1 MARNNTKLLVFCTLT
16 VFTLLLVF
24 FLVTNNQQSPKDEIV
39 INYLKEIQK
48 GLQDQKVKSRL
59 IEERV
64 MRMKQ
69 PSTTQKKKMEE
80 EESVMKKNIAEEDRD
95 PITTTIYKGNL
106 KYGETKKVKNF
117 APNKGEDRNQ
127 ENPTDLS
134 IRKVMKKNRTIKE
147 ELNKFTKVILQQM
160 ESMKKTF
167 QNLPQWK
174 DREDLNRKLSE
185 IHSSTLPSPYVTRD
199 DIIHDC
205 KTEYDV
211 FILATSHAGNFQRR
225 AWIRDTWGASK
236 TWLTK
241 KNWKVV
247 FNLGTHEDPVIR
259 AKVEAESKQFKDVLE
274 LDIPDTFYKLPHRVM
289 AGLQWAYQRSKFKY
303 LLKTD
308 DDVFIHVDRVITK
321 LEDEKW
327 AQEDYIGRMLYKSEV
342 MRWGKYAVTKEEW
355 PEETFHPFCSGGGFF
370 LSNSII
376 GKMIPHYDWVK
387 PFKLDDVYIG
397 LLVKLAGE

>member
-1 MARNNTKLLVFCTLT
+1 M
-16 VFTLLLVF
+16 
-24 FLVTNNQQSPKDEIV
+24 
-39 INYLKEIQK
+39 
-48 GLQDQKVKSRL
+48 
-59 IEERV
+59 
-64 MRMKQ
+64 
-69 PSTTQKKKMEE
+69 
-80 EESVMKKNIAEEDRD
+80 
-95 PITTTIYKGNL
+95 
-106 KYGETKKVKNF
+106 
-117 APNKGEDRNQ
+117 
-127 ENPTDLS
+127 
-134 IRKVMKKNRTIKE
+134 
-147 ELNKFTKVILQQM
+147 
-160 ESMKKTF
+160 
-167 QNLPQWK
+167 
-174 DREDLNRKLSE
+174 
-185 IHSSTLPSPYVTRD
+185 
-199 DIIHDC
+199 
-205 KTEYDV
+205 
-211 FILATSHAGNFQRR
+211 
-225 AWIRDTWGASK
+225 
-236 TWLTK
+236 
-241 KNWKVV
+241 V

-259 AKVEAESKQFKDVLE
+259 AKVKAESKQFKDVLE

-397 LLVKLAGE
+397 LLVKLAGGYPFNVAKHIFMTNGHCAYNDEFLVSHPVKKEGCSQFMMIKTLLEMGKMKKHKYENLTRYF